1 MKPIYLDYQS
11 STPTDSSVID
21 KMLPYF
27 SDFYGNPHSIN
38 HIFGKKAKEAIEE
51 SRETISK
58 IIRSNTQELIFTSG
72 ATESNNLAVKGAYAY
87 RSKHHG
93 RNKILI
99 SKIEHK
105 CVIEAANTSKL
116 SGAEVIYIDVNKE
129 GIIDLGQLEDSID
142 DNVALVSIMLANNEI
157 GVIQPLKSISNICKK
172 HNVWLHT
179 DAAQAMGNMIVNVE
193 ELGIDLLS
201 ISGHKVYGPKGIGAL
216 YVRRKPRIRLTS
228 QIDGGGQERLLR
240 SGTLATP
247 LIVGLGEALYLSD
260 KNMDLNNNHNLNMRN
275 LFCENLK
282 SYIKEIKLNG
292 PDLNSTN
299 RLNNNLN
306 FTVSGINASDLVDF
320 LGDDVAFST
329 GSACSTGGIEPSY
342 VLKAIGLTDE
352 ESMSSFR
359 ISVGRYI
366 NELEVKH
373 ASKIIYKKIQE
384 LL

>member
-27 SDFYGNPHSIN
+27 SDAYGNPHSIN

-51 SRETISK
+51 NRETISK
-58 IIRSNTQELIFTSG
+58 ILGATAQELIFTSG
-72 ATESNNLAVKGAYAY
+72 ATESNNLAVKGVYDY
-87 RSKHHG
+87 RSRNHG

-105 CVIEAANTSKL
+105 CVIEAANSLKL
-116 SGAEVIYIDVNKE
+116 SGAEVAYIDVNKE
-129 GIIDLGQLEDSID
+129 GIVDLDQLEDSID
-142 DNVALVSIMLANNEI
+142 DKVALVSIMFANNEI
-157 GVIQPLKSISNICKK
+157 GVIQPLKDISTICKK
-172 HNVWLHT
+172 HNAWFHT
-179 DAAQAMGNMIVNVE
+179 DAAQALGNMIINVE

-247 LIVGLGEALYLSD
+247 LIVGLGEAIYLSD
-260 KNMDLNNNHNLNMRN
+260 KNMDLNNNHNINMRN
-275 LFCENLK
+275 LLYKNLN
-282 SYIKEIKLNG
+282 SHIKEIKLNG
-292 PDLNSTN
+292 PALNSSD

-306 FTVSGINASDLVDF
+306 FTVSGISASDLVNF
-320 LGDDVAFST
+320 IGDDVAFST

-359 ISVGRYI
+359 VSVGRYI
-366 NELEVKH
+366 SELEIKQ

>member
-11 STPTDSSVID
+11 STPTDRSIID

-27 SDFYGNPHSIN
+27 SDSYGNPHSIN
-38 HIFGKKAKEAIEE
+38 HVFGKKAKEAIEE
-51 SRETISK
+51 NRETISK
-58 IIRSNTQELIFTSG
+58 IIGGSKEELIFTSG
-72 ATESNNLAVKGAYAY
+72 ATESNNLAVKGAYDF
-87 RSKHHG
+87 RSKNHG

-105 CVIEAANTSKL
+105 CVIEAAKSLKL
-116 SGAEVIYIDVNKE
+116 SGAEVIYIDVNNE
-129 GIIDLGQLEDSID
+129 GIVDLEQLENNVD
-142 DNVALVSIMLANNEI
+142 DKVALVSIMLANNEI

-172 HNVWLHT
+172 NNVWLHT
-179 DAAQAMGNMIVNVE
+179 DAAQAIGNMIINVE
-193 ELGIDLLS
+193 EDGIDLLS

-228 QIDGGGQERLLR
+228 QIDGGGQERLIR

-247 LIVGLGEALYLSD
+247 LIVGLGEAINLSD
-260 KNMDLNNNHNLNMRN
+260 KNMELNKNHNINMRN
-275 LFCENLK
+275 LLYDNLK

-292 PDLNSTN
+292 PTINSAS

-306 FTVSGINASDLVDF
+306 FTVPGISAADLVDF
-320 LGDDVAFST
+320 IGDEVAFST

-342 VLKAIGLTDE
+342 VLKAIGLTDD
-352 ESMSSFR
+352 ESMGSFR
-359 ISVGRYI
+359 VSVGRYI
-366 NELEVKH
+366 NALEIKH